1 MYNKLYYTYYLYE
14 WEDIIL
20 MMIPEFKTIRNCI
33 VNCCSNCS
41 TDIEKSYEFEIDF
54 VKLRNMFKQKSLD
67 LHIMAFNKKI
77 KSEKPIIQDLMLLT
91 EYVKQNKDYEC
102 MFDGK
107 TNIVQFMLFYS
118 KNKDGDADI
127 LDDND
132 NELSEKNIFEL
143 CNGNKLDE
151 DLIKTI
157 VGSLPVF
164 RIVVMKY
171 FDFKQE
177 QFKYKV
183 FLRQNDAMIQYYSN
197 HKENTSED

>member
-1 MYNKLYYTYYLYE
+1 
-14 WEDIIL
+14 
-20 MMIPEFKTIRNCI
+20 
-33 VNCCSNCS
+33 
-41 TDIEKSYEFEIDF
+41 
-54 VKLRNMFKQKSLD
+54 MFKQKSLD

-183 FLRQNDAMIQYYSN
+183 FLRQNDAMMQYYSN